1 MRDTHSF
8 DFDVT
13 TCANTLIGVYGGWH
27 NTQVS
32 CLHMVT
38 VRDATSTYPLLEKC
52 CAYWTLRGV
61 GTKRFLCGRQY
72 FLLRGSG
79 TFWVLSCVHDL
90 NMKCV
95 LSRIFRTQC
104 MCFVD
109 MIIWQAYRVTR
120 KKAYRGKIK
129 IKWKV
134 IKIETNYIVE
144 KLQKFICNILVY
156 ETWRSH
162 DWSSLSLQNCRS
174 S

>member
-1 MRDTHSF
+1 MYARNVLWQLILGLCVTHILSILMSRPARIIK
-8 DFDVT
+8 V
-13 TCANTLIGVYGGWH
+13 NTLIGVYGGWH

-104 MCFVD
+104 ISGVG
-109 MIIWQAYRVTR
+109 WV
-120 KKAYRGKIK
+120 KKPLNCKIHFLTT
-129 IKWKV
+129 WK
-134 IKIETNYIVE
+134 
-144 KLQKFICNILVY
+144 QKTAVG
-156 ETWRSH
+156 
-162 DWSSLSLQNCRS
+162 
-174 S
+174 